1 MRMRVAVVVLGLILA
16 VSCGR
21 EINPVGP
28 SVVTA
33 HITSIEPG
41 QITPSASPIPVIVH
55 GTSFLATAQL
65 VIAKSDGSSQLFA
78 GSDIQNRSTTS
89 FEVRATFSTP
99 GVYTFMIT
107 NSPNDV
113 VDPFVIT
120 VSGGQNEGSPTL
132 TNVSPVTAVRS
143 ANPQVLLFSGT
154 NFQGNMSIVVV
165 DPLGFPTTYGVP
177 QVVVLSDTQVQFS
190 LVLDKLG
197 NYVFRA
203 VLTDGRISNQLTVLV
218 N

>member
-1 MRMRVAVVVLGLILA
+1 MRIRVAVVILGLILA
-16 VSCGR
+16 VSCSHQ
-21 EINPVGP
+21 NPVGP

-41 QITPSASPIPVIVH
+41 QIIPSAAPITVIVH
-55 GTSFLATAQL
+55 GTNFLGSSQL
-65 VIAKSDGSSQLFA
+65 VIAKSDGTSQTFA

-89 FEVRATFSTP
+89 FEVRTAFPTP
-99 GVYTFMIT
+99 GIYTFMVSNT
-107 NSPNDV
+107 PNDV

-120 VSGGQNEGSPTL
+120 VSGGPSEGSPTL
-132 TNVSPVTAVRS
+132 IGVSPVSTARS
-143 ANPQVLLFSGT
+143 VNPQFLLFNGT
-154 NFQGNMSIVVV
+154 SFQTTMTIVVI

-177 QVVVLSDTQVQFS
+177 QVVVLSDTQGQLS
-190 LVLDKLG
+190 IVLNQRG

-203 VLTDGRISNQLTVLV
+203 VLADGRISNQLTVLV